1 MPDTFAP
8 TVEPYALGGDITVYD
23 ALDSTNG
30 TTKALSAN
38 MGRVLNERL
47 TALEEAGTGSGST
60 VTITT
65 ATEADIVALFN

>member
-1 MPDTFAP
+1 MSNSR
-8 TVEPYALGGDITVYD
+8 ALGGDITVYD

-47 TALEEAGTGSGST
+47 TTLEQNAGSGSGSGSCT
-60 VTITT
+60 CTP
-65 ATEADIVALFN
+65 ATDADIDALFE

>member
-1 MPDTFAP
+1 MPDSR
-8 TVEPYALGGDITVYD
+8 ALGGDITVYD

-47 TALEEAGTGSGST
+47 TALEGNAGTGNLT
-60 VTITT
+60 P
-65 ATEADIVALFN
+65 ATDADIDALFN

>member
-1 MPDTFAP
+1 MSNSR
-8 TVEPYALGGDITVYD
+8 ALGGDITVYD

-47 TALEEAGTGSGST
+47 TTLEQNAGSGSGSCT
-60 VTITT
+60 CTP
-65 ATEADIVALFN
+65 ATDADIDALFE

>member
-1 MPDTFAP
+1 MPDSR
-8 TVEPYALGGDITVYD
+8 ALGGDITVYD

-47 TALEEAGTGSGST
+47 TALEGNSGTGSGT
-60 VTITT
+60 LTP
-65 ATEADIVALFN
+65 ATDADIDALFN